1 MNVMTNGVPVASQ
14 DVDHVVSVLREHVV
28 ALCAQA
34 GRAPSVVR
42 LSARDV
48 VVEVHWPESA
58 VPATGSTSAAT
69 PPNTDVPVVPDGS
82 AAPGTAVV
90 ELCATTV
97 GVFYHA
103 AEPGAKPFVVVGDVV
118 EPGRQVGIVE
128 AMKLMIP
135 VQADVAGRVLDV
147 LVPDGTPVEY
157 GQPLFALEPR

>member
-1 MNVMTNGVPVASQ
+1 MNVMTNGAPVASQ
-14 DVDHVVSVLREHVV
+14 DVDHVVSVLREHAV

-48 VVEVHWPESA
+48 VVEVHWPEA
-58 VPATGSTSAAT
+58 
-69 PPNTDVPVVPDGS
+69 
-82 AAPGTAVV
+82 AAPRSEHTAPPVAPPASDERLADAPAAVTSDVV
-90 ELCATTV
+90 ELCAGTV

-103 AEPGAKPFVVVGDVV
+103 SEPGAQPFVAVGDVV
-118 EPGRQVGIVE
+118 QPGRQVGIVE

-135 VQADVAGRVLDV
+135 VHAEVAGKVLAV